1 MKSLSVLCLAIA
13 TSTFAQYDDY
23 PVGDYEYPHHR
34 VVVSPIKVF
43 GGMDA
48 AKRDEGPKVDLVW
61 VPGIDIQELRYEF
74 VDGPQGTY
82 GWGPIANLYLGLD
95 STKATSFAAG
105 VFGRI
110 YSGVGSG
117 SYVQMGLQ
125 YYLQTGTYLFDG
137 SPRPV
142 QVAVKNGETVTETVM
157 VLPKTEVKVQ
167 GPQLSPVL
175 GVQKIFDR
183 RWILEGQMGFTVGWY
198 TVEYPGA
205 PETFKVDRE
214 GGAVPFR
221 EGGSTD
227 TFQAGSDWGGFYFVQ
242 IGLGVAF

>member
-1 MKSLSVLCLAIA
+1 MKSLSVFLLAIA
-13 TSTFAQYDDY
+13 TTTFAQYDDY

-61 VPGIDIQELRYEF
+61 VPGIDIQEIRYEF
-74 VDGPQGTY
+74 VDGAQGTY

-105 VFGRI
+105 LYGRI

-125 YYLQTGTYLFDG
+125 YYLQTGSYLFDG
-137 SPRPV
+137 SPRKV
-142 QVAVKNGETVTETVM
+142 LVGETEIT
-157 VLPKTEVKVQ
+157 LPKTEAKVQ

-175 GVQKIFDR
+175 GIQKIYDR

-205 PETFKVDRE
+205 PAKFEVDRGE
-214 GGAVPFR
+214 TTEVFA
-221 EGGSTD
+221 
-227 TFQAGSDWGGFYFVQ
+227 AGSDWGGFYFVQ

>member
-1 MKSLSVLCLAIA
+1 MKSLSVLFLAIA

-23 PVGDYEYPHHR
+23 PVGEYEYPHHR

-61 VPGIDIQELRYEF
+61 VPGIDIQELRYEY
-74 VDGPQGTY
+74 VGGPQGTY
-82 GWGPIANLYLGLD
+82 GYGPILNLYLGLD
-95 STKATSFAAG
+95 STKATSVAAG
-105 VFGRI
+105 MYGRI

-125 YYLQTGTYLFDG
+125 YYLQTSTYLFDG
-137 SPRPV
+137 AQREILV
-142 QVAVKNGETVTETVM
+142 GEALAPQT
-157 VLPKTEVKVQ
+157 LAKTEAKVQ

-205 PETFKVDRE
+205 PAKFEIARGETTEVYE
-214 GGAVPFR
+214 
-221 EGGSTD
+221 
-227 TFQAGSDWGGFYFVQ
+227 AGSDWGGFYFVQ

>member
-1 MKSLSVLCLAIA
+1 MKSLSVLVLAIA
-13 TSTFAQYDDY
+13 TTSFAQYDDY

-34 VVVSPIKVF
+34 VVYSPIKVF

-82 GWGPIANLYLGLD
+82 GWGPVVNLYLGLD
-95 STKATSFAAG
+95 STKATSVAAG
-105 VFGRI
+105 MYGRI

-137 SPRPV
+137 SPRPIKV
-142 QVAVKNGETVTETVM
+142 GETIDT
-157 VLPKTEVKVQ
+157 LAKTEVKVQ

-183 RWILEGQMGFTVGWY
+183 RWILEGQMGFTVGYY
-198 TVEYPGA
+198 TVEYVGA
-205 PETFKVDRE
+205 PSTFKVDRQ
-214 GGAVPFR
+214 GAKQPFP

-227 TFQAGSDWGGFYFVQ
+227 TFEAGSDWGGFYFVQ

>member
-1 MKSLSVLCLAIA
+1 MKSLSVFLLAIA

-23 PVGDYEYPHHR
+23 PVGEYEYPHHR

-43 GGMDA
+43 GGMDG

-61 VPGIDIQELRYEF
+61 VPGIDIQEIRYEF
-74 VDGPQGTY
+74 VDGAQGTY
-82 GWGPIANLYLGLD
+82 GWGPIVNLYLGLD
-95 STKATSFAAG
+95 STKATSIAAG
-105 VFGRI
+105 MYGRI

-125 YYLQTGTYLFDG
+125 YYLQTGSYLFDG
-137 SPRPV
+137 SPRKV
-142 QVAVKNGETVTETVM
+142 FVEGVET
-157 VLPKTEVKVQ
+157 VLPKTEAKVQ

-205 PETFKVDRE
+205 PASFEVDRGE
-214 GGAVPFR
+214 TTEIF
-221 EGGSTD
+221 S
-227 TFQAGSDWGGFYFVQ
+227 AGSDWGGFYFVQ